1 MARRIALLK
10 ADFISNAN
18 SPPALFSSSFFFSA
32 NREQDSEH
40 AVAHPDGRGEEERAD
55 DLREAIEALVVYT
68 QEAKEVCFYFG
79 WWVYCVSIYVRVR
92 CVREKGT

>member
-40 AVAHPDGRGEEERAD
+40 AVAHPDGRGEGERAD
-55 DLREAIEALVVYT
+55 DLREAKEALVVYT